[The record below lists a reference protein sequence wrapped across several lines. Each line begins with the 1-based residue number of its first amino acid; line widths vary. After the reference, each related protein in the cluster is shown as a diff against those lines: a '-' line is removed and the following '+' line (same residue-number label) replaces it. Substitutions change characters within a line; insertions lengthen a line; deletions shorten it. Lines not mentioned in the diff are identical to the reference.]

1 MLSLA
6 RSPCGCS
13 NRDTAS
19 IPEESPTNE
28 EDALIIQLLG
38 FETSSSCT
46 ALLVMASLEAVVR
59 RLFTIS
65 SMIAKSTTRDKF
77 ARAEVNCR
85 LQSYESYDIAHVREK
100 LKKGVS
106 PDNETEEAV
115 RISPGTGD
123 QADLWL
129 ADRLGRANTKRRQF
143 LAYSQS
149 HREALNKK
157 IASSNTRSERPDE
170 GEQSADIQFPDKA
183 SAGKS
188 VCFSEG
194 IKSSIARTKAST
206 IADMD
211 PNLFDYGNDDA
222 RSCTTV
228 ASSIIDAQAFS
239 GLKVPLLSHYSE
251 VGEHFICPLCQT
263 SQRFNGQAAWR

>member
-1 MLSLA
+1 M
-6 RSPCGCS
+6 
-13 NRDTAS
+13 
-19 IPEESPTNE
+19 
-28 EDALIIQLLG
+28 QLLG
-38 FETSSSCT
+38 FETSSTCT
-46 ALLVMASLEAVVR
+46 ASWLLASLEAIVR

-85 LQSYESYDIAHVREK
+85 LQIYEFYDIAHVREK
-100 LKKGVS
+100 LKKTRADNHKEAEEEEENGLKTGV
-106 PDNETEEAV
+106 
-115 RISPGTGD
+115 
-123 QADLWL
+123 QANLWL
-129 ADRLGRANTKRRQF
+129 ADRLGKANTKRRQF
-143 LAYSQS
+143 LAYSRS
-149 HREALNKK
+149 HREALSKT
-157 IASSNTRSERPDE
+157 ASNNTGFEKPDE
-170 GEQSADIQFPDKA
+170 DKESADIPVPDKD

-188 VCFSEG
+188 ACFSEG

-211 PNLFDYGNDDA
+211 PNSFDYGCDDA

-228 ASSIIDAQAFS
+228 ATSIMDDQAFS

-251 VGEHFICPLCQT
+251 VGEHFICPMCQT

>member
-1 MLSLA
+1 M
-6 RSPCGCS
+6 
-13 NRDTAS
+13 
-19 IPEESPTNE
+19 
-28 EDALIIQLLG
+28 QLLG
-38 FETSSSCT
+38 FETSSTCT
-46 ALLVMASLEAVVR
+46 ASWLLASLEASVR

-85 LQSYESYDIAHVREK
+85 LQRYEPYDIAHVREK
-100 LKKGVS
+100 LKKNRA
-106 PDNETEEAV
+106 DNHGEAEEEEENDPKTEF
-115 RISPGTGD
+115 
-123 QADLWL
+123 QANLWL
-129 ADRLGRANTKRRQF
+129 ADRLGKANTKRRQF
-143 LAYSQS
+143 LAYSRN
-149 HREALNKK
+149 HREALNKQ
-157 IASSNTRSERPDE
+157 ASSDDKRFKRPDE
-170 GEQSADIQFPDKA
+170 NEDSGDISFPEKG

-188 VCFSEG
+188 ACLSEG

-211 PNLFDYGNDDA
+211 PNSFDYGYDDA

-228 ASSIIDAQAFS
+228 ATSIMDDQTFS

-251 VGEHFICPLCQT
+251 VGEHFICPMCQT